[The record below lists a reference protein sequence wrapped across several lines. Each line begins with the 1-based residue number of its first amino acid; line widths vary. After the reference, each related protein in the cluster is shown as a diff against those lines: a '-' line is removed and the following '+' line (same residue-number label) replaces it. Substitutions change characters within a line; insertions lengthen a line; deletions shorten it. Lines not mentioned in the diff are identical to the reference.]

1 MTKPIRMKI
10 HFLKVLSVF
19 LLATISA
26 SIHAENIASQCQ
38 VEAKEVVLEKG
49 SVQYLKVGSGQP
61 VLLLHG
67 LFAQKEQWSEFAC
80 ELSKGGFAV
89 YAPDLPGYGASIGF
103 PIEDYQLDKEVLL
116 IHQFVQNL
124 QLKKLHLAGNSMG
137 GAIAA
142 LYSAKYPEAVKSL
155 GFIGAP
161 LGIIGWSQQVRN
173 AITGGVNPFIPI
185 NAKQLNLEMS
195 LLFFSPPELSEALQL
210 EILKPY
216 ISNNRHYQ
224 QVWDIVNLD
233 MNILT
238 LGQKSYKPT
247 FIVWGE
253 GDGIFSIAGK
263 PLLNKKYPKALSLAI
278 PNASHL
284 IMLEQPSEIAG
295 LYKGFLRMRAP

>member
-1 MTKPIRMKI
+1 MKF
-10 HFLKVLSVF
+10 HLLRATSLF
-19 LLATISA
+19 LLVLVSANMHAQSVATP
-26 SIHAENIASQCQ
+26 CQ
-38 VEAKEVVLEKG
+38 VEAKEVSLEKG
-49 SVQYLKVGSGQP
+49 SVQYFKVGSGQP

-67 LFAQKEQWSEFAC
+67 LFAQKEQWTEFAC
-80 ELSKGGFAV
+80 ELSKGGFVV

-161 LGIIGWSQQVRN
+161 LGIVGWSPQVRN
-173 AITGGVNPFIPI
+173 AINSGVNPFIPI
-185 NAKQLNLEMS
+185 TVAQLNLEMS
-195 LLFFSPPELSEALQL
+195 LLFSAPPTIPEKLQL
-210 EILKPY
+210 EILRPY

-233 MNILT
+233 MDVLT
-238 LGQKSYKPT
+238 RGQKSYKPT

-253 GDGIFSIAGK
+253 GDGIFNIAGK
-263 PLLNKKYPKALSLAI
+263 PLLEKKYPKALSLAI
-278 PNASHL
+278 PNASDL
-284 IMLEQPSEIAG
+284 IMLEKPSEIAG

>member
-1 MTKPIRMKI
+1 MKF
-10 HFLKVLSVF
+10 HLLRATSLF
-19 LLATISA
+19 LLVLVSA
-26 SIHAENIASQCQ
+26 NIHAQTVSAPCQ
-38 VEAKEVVLEKG
+38 VEAKEVSLDKG
-49 SVQYLKVGSGQP
+49 SVQYFKVGSGQP

-67 LFAQKEQWSEFAC
+67 LFAQKEQWTEFAC
-80 ELSKGGFAV
+80 ELSKGGFVV

-161 LGIIGWSQQVRN
+161 LGIVGWSPQVRN
-173 AITGGVNPFIPI
+173 AINSGVNPFIPI
-185 NAKQLNLEMS
+185 TVAQLNLEMS
-195 LLFFSPPELSEALQL
+195 LLFSIPPTIPETLQL

-233 MNILT
+233 IDVLMR
-238 LGQKSYKPT
+238 GQKSYKPT

-253 GDGIFSIAGK
+253 GDGIFNIAGK
-263 PLLNKKYPKALSLAI
+263 PLLEKKYPKALSLAI

-284 IMLEQPSEIAG
+284 IMLEKPSEIAG